1 MKLAISF
8 CLAIVLLFTGAPH
21 SPSIDAGDQIV
32 AHAGKARP
40 WTFREAIESCI
51 DDRIIASFASEPSA
65 FHCWPMA
72 KPVIHR
78 PIKGT
83 NAIKADIKIYKLNAA
98 FLI

>member
-8 CLAIVLLFTGAPH
+8 FLAIVLLFTAAPH
-21 SPSIDAGDQIV
+21 YSWIDHGDRIV
-32 AHAGKARP
+32 AHAGNARP

-65 FHCWPMA
+65 FHHWPMA
-72 KPVIHR
+72 SSAIHG
-78 PIKGT
+78 PIKRT
-83 NAIKADIKIYKLNAA
+83 NPIKADIKIYKLNAA